1 MDFESKQKIGI
12 VIQKHVLSTKIGYVI
27 DKMISTK
34 RKCEPIEDTSYDT
47 SKVVY
52 VDNMEID
59 KMVRRSEPE
68 LSAKEIT
75 ASRIRD
81 IYPPFNGIK

>member
-12 VIQKHVLSTKIGYVI
+12 VIQMHVLSTKIGYVI

-52 VDNMEID
+52 VENMEID

-81 IYPPFNGIK
+81 I